1 MNKLIAKKCNY
12 TWHFDSQYMKWDLYI
27 PNIKQF
33 HEKNDES
40 LFFMVIYCNSQSKT
54 LIHLCKKNIDTDLIS
69 YIWKPI
75 EERKYIL
82 KISPNKFKFS
92 IWNSTLF
99 LNSNEI
105 KYLCKILDYICM
117 IYKRTCYK
125 YQKELDIWST
135 LKGETNWEYIIWTVS
150 PELYKKLMQ
159 IVEYYDQTEIL
170 FNWVEIYMIWCIDIG
185 FNIFENDNRRAKL
198 YFKQEEST
206 YTIIWNPCFETF
218 VEANS
223 AKYKKQ
229 YESWNRKQITNFI
242 YSLIDKVSKKDNI
255 LYRSFLALNNPDNF
269 IEKEKMRKNLKFSE
283 IHKESIINIHSITYH
298 EKKFFI
304 IPNKKNHIELEK
316 YTQIVKNMQMFYTNK
331 PEWTNI
337 YIELNSLEKLFLW
350 YLELIK
356 YIKKQ
361 SKHLDLFYSAWKIRA
376 WENNVES
383 IEKRIQ
389 EILTDFSKQDQ
400 LYTSSN
406 LFTSSFNIDMILRAY
421 AHVIPQWKKAFSPE
435 FVNILQESLSWIYS
449 NYKYESSNT
458 NNYS

>member
-1 MNKLIAKKCNY
+1 M
-12 TWHFDSQYMKWDLYI
+12 
-27 PNIKQF
+27 
-33 HEKNDES
+33 
-40 LFFMVIYCNSQSKT
+40 
-54 LIHLCKKNIDTDLIS
+54 
-69 YIWKPI
+69 
-75 EERKYIL
+75 
-82 KISPNKFKFS
+82 
-92 IWNSTLF
+92 
-99 LNSNEI
+99 
-105 KYLCKILDYICM
+105 
-117 IYKRTCYK
+117 
-125 YQKELDIWST
+125 DIGST
-135 LKGETNWEYIIWTVS
+135 LKGETNGEYIIGTVS

-170 FNWVEIYMIWCIDIG
+170 FNGVEIYMIGCIDIG

-337 YIELNSLEKLFLW
+337 YIELNSLEKLFLG

-361 SKHLDLFYSAWKIRA
+361 SKHLDLFYSAGKIRA
-376 WENNVES
+376 GENNVES

-421 AHVIPQWKKAFSPE
+421 AHVIPQGKKAFSPE
-435 FVNILQESLSWIYS
+435 FVNILQESLSGIYS